1 MISITAPTS
10 ASTGDRECLL
20 PPDPW
25 GRHHARNSAQPIQR
39 VELRC
44 RFEMMAADAPSGHEL
59 WVFDLPGCKEC
70 PKTQLAVRD
79 AGKFGRP
86 CEVGGVTRMGCTR
99 PPPKALRPNRRGQP
113 WIGAVHSRGE
123 PDPVQE
129 TSRGSAR
136 RRGAGSAFEV
146 AGG

>member
-1 MISITAPTS
+1 MLQI
-10 ASTGDRECLL
+10 
-20 PPDPW
+20 
-25 GRHHARNSAQPIQR
+25 QPNQIQR

-59 WVFDLPGCKEC
+59 CVFDFPGRKEC
-70 PKTQLAVRD
+70 PKTQRTVRD

-86 CEVGGVTRMGCTR
+86 YEVGGVTRMGGTR

-113 WIGAVHSRGE
+113 WIGEVHSQGE